1 MNELIVQSIKIVFS
15 GTGSDVTIFV
25 EVTFQFFVNASDER
39 INSKIKLSLVN
50 QQWVIDVLLN
60 DVS

>member
-1 MNELIVQSIKIVFS
+1 MNEFVVQSIEIVFS

-25 EVTFQFFVNASDER
+25 EVTFQLFVDAGDER
-39 INSKIKLSLVN
+39 INSEIKLSLVD

-60 DVS
+60 NVS